1 VVKDERITAL
11 QGTIE
16 DMQRN
21 LAMIS
26 EVLAMKPKVAEVERA
41 LATKKGLSPR

>member
-1 VVKDERITAL
+1 L

-26 EVLAMKPKVAEVERA
+26 EVLAMRPTVAEVEAA
-41 LATKKGLSPR
+41 LARKKGRSQV